1 MEAATQKLDIDV
13 EEKEKKVDTNVVIAS
28 LEEERELLE
37 VPQ

>member
-13 EEKEKKVDTNVVIAS
+13 EEKEKKADTNVVIAS

-37 VPQ
+37 VP